1 VTLANYRRG
10 KCLIRIERSA
20 INKIPCDTDA
30 QSASA
35 YERSKTRM
43 NFFTASDRKKF
54 DRSYDPELSEAA
66 YVQPGAKE
74 VCSTSG
80 SKWRLAFVNN
90 ALKILLF

>member
-54 DRSYDPELSEAA
+54 DRSYDPELSQGSLRAAGCKGSVFNFRVKMEARF
-66 YVQPGAKE
+66 
-74 VCSTSG
+74 C
-80 SKWRLAFVNN
+80 
-90 ALKILLF
+90 